1 MDSSWRM
8 INPMYSLA
16 IKFFNRDHP
25 VWIQLTSDLIDRATG
40 MYMTYKQ
47 FKSLIGLMKNVFQYG
62 MDGNYEIEPYG
73 SHSRLYIET
82 DPCLGLV
89 VSKTDPNG
97 IYVEFTVPLDLCYDL
112 SMPEAEGYKMLAIL
126 EEECINQ
133 DGGQQ
138 TACETG
144 CIDTQPHEDIGSV
157 PNQS

>member
-25 VWIQLTSDLIDRATG
+25 VWIQLTSDLIDRDIG

-62 MDGNYEIEPYG
+62 MDGDYEIEPYG
-73 SHSRLYIET
+73 SHSKLYIEA
-82 DPCLGLV
+82 DPCLGLL

-97 IYVEFTVPLDLCYDL
+97 IYVEFTVPLDLCHDL

-133 DGGQQ
+133 HGGQQ

-144 CIDTQPHEDIGSV
+144 GIGT
-157 PNQS
+157 